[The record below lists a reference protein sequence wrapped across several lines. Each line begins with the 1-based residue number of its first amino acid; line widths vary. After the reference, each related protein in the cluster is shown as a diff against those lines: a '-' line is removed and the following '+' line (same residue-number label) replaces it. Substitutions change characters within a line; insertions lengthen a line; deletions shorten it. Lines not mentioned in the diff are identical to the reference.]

1 MVFTPN
7 QEKPQNH
14 SPSVLDIHNEYNF
27 PVYYIT
33 DKLKAWKEMTWTPL
47 LYLGTKVQ

>member
-33 DKLKAWKEMTWTPL
+33 DKLKAWKEMT
-47 LYLGTKVQ
+47 